1 MIKIDKEVDV
11 IIVGCGPAGAWC
23 AKRLAESGVNVIVLD
38 RNEEIGTP
46 VRCGEGFSKTIEE
59 RLNLKLPSFCI
70 AQKIDGAF
78 IYAPNGKFVEV
89 KGFGYVLE
97 RKMFDKWLAIEASN
111 AGAKILAK
119 SYVYDLIKEKGKI
132 TGIKANIV
140 GEDMEIKGKI
150 IVGADGVESMIA
162 KKAGINTTCSPFLV
176 DSGFEY
182 ELANIKLRD
191 EKKLEIFL
199 GSEVAPRGYVW
210 IFPKGKNRAN
220 VGVGIVGSNEKGAR
234 YYLDKFIASREE
246 LRKGSIIEV
255 KGGAIPVGGF
265 LRDMVKENVL
275 LVGDAAHQVNPI
287 HGGGIGEA
295 MTASEIAAKVIKKA
309 LDKNDLKILKEYNT
323 LWYKS
328 RGNTLKKIEKLREI
342 VEKLSDDQLNKLAEA
357 LEGEDIYDITHGN
370 YLKLVKTLL
379 KLGFKLAGF

>member
-1 MIKIDKEVDV
+1 MIDINKDVDV

-23 AKRLAESGVNVIVLD
+23 AKRLAEYNLDVIVLD

-46 VRCGEGFSKTIEE
+46 VRCGEGLSKTIEE
-59 RLNLKLPSFCI
+59 RLNFKIPSFCI
-70 AQKIDGAF
+70 AQKIDGAL

-97 RKMFDKWLAIEASN
+97 RKMFDKWLATEASN
-111 AGAKILAK
+111 AGAKIIAK
-119 SYVYDLIKEKGKI
+119 SYVYDISKERGKVI
-132 TGIKANIV
+132 GVKANIL
-140 GEDMEIKGKI
+140 GDDMEIRGKI

-162 KKAGINTTCSPFLV
+162 KKVEINTTCLPLLI

-199 GSEVAPRGYVW
+199 GNDIAPRGYVW

-220 VGVGIVGSNEKGAR
+220 VGVGIIGSNEKGAR

-246 LRKGSIIEV
+246 LKRGSIIEV
-255 KGGAIPVGGF
+255 KGGGIPVGGF
-265 LRDMVKENVL
+265 LKDMVKDNVI

-295 MTASEIAAKVIKKA
+295 ITASEIAAKVIKKA
-309 LDKNDLKILKEYNT
+309 IDKNDLKILKEYNK

-342 VEKLSDDQLNKLAEA
+342 MEKLSDEQLNKLAEV

-370 YLKLVKTLL
+370 YIKLVKILL